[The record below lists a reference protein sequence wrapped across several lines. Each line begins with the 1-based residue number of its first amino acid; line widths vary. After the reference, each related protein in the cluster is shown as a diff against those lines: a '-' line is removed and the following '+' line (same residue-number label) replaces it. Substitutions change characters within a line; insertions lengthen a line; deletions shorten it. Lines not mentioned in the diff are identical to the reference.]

1 MEASSVLKVVK
12 YRYVCSFRH
21 PYGFLERYKNSI
33 YGVNMP
39 IDKLLELQQRSTL
52 VIHRQSFTDLFI
64 LNRMPLIFST
74 FDTCLMVFPYLN
86 ANFFSFPFCSDKK
99 LFTGIYSRPLGRSFC
114 HSTGLGILTVY
125 GLRNRDFNGSIILS
139 VKSNA
144 GNLRFIDRS
153 FSNFHILRKLISIT
167 TRFRGEVAHFF
178 VKQCDE
184 QSGTISYSNSR
195 NVL

>member
-1 MEASSVLKVVK
+1 MFNVVI
-12 YRYVCSFRH
+12 YRYNCSFRH
-21 PYGFLERYKNSI
+21 PCGLLKRCKNSI
-33 YGVNMP
+33 YSVNMF

-52 VIHRQSFTDLFI
+52 VIYRQSFTDLFI

-74 FDTCLMVFPYLN
+74 FDTCLMEFPYLN
-86 ANFFSFPFCSDKK
+86 ANFFSFPFCSVKK

-125 GLRNRDFNGSIILS
+125 GLRNRNLYGSIILS

-153 FSNFHILRKLISIT
+153 FSSFHILRKLISIT
-167 TRFRGEVAHFF
+167 TRFVE
-178 VKQCDE
+178 K
-184 QSGTISYSNSR
+184 
-195 NVL
+195 